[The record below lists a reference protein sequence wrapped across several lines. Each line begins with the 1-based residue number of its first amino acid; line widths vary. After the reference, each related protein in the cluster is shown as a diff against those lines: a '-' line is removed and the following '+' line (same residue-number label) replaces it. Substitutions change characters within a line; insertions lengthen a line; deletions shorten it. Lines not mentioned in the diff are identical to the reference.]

1 MNFDFVLIFWRNK
14 KSEFALTFFIV
25 EIIQL

>member
-1 MNFDFVLIFWRNK
+1 MEFDFVLIFWETK